1 MSGIIYKF
9 VIFLIP
15 FLIGSL
21 IFFSSIVAPNTF
33 INLDEKNARKFIR
46 TLFPKIYVYAS
57 IISFLIAVLLLK
69 IDVFYSFVFFIIS
82 LGYFYSKFFLMKKI
96 NNASDNKDDRRFKIL
111 HRFSVIIFVL
121 QIILMGFVYYLLMHQ
136 QFLTITLH

>member
-1 MSGIIYKF
+1 MTETLNILAN
-9 VIFLIP
+9 FLIP

-46 TLFPKIYVYAS
+46 TLFPKIYTYAGILS
-57 IISFLIAVLLLK
+57 LLIAIFLLK
-69 IDVFYSFVFFIIS
+69 VEVFYSFIFFVIS

-96 NNASDNKDDRRFKIL
+96 NIASDLKDNKKFKIL
-111 HRFSVIIFVL
+111 HRFSVIIFIL
-121 QIILMGFVYYLLMHQ
+121 QIILMGFVYYLLMN
-136 QFLTITLH
+136 